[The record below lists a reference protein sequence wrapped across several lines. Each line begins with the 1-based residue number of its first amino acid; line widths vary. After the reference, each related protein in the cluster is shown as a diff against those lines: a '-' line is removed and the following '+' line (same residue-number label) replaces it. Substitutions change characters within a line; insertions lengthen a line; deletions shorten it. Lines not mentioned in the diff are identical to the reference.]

1 MPREL
6 VPGPPET
13 PGSPET
19 PAAPETLLA
28 RLRSLRALDVEVA
41 LRASLAVAIPLIVLI
56 AAGRIDWTAYAS
68 FGAMTSLYGRG
79 EPYRLRART
88 ITIAGAF
95 LLGSIALAL
104 GVAVAGAGLPLL
116 VGGLLLVVIGG
127 ILVATTAGLVPGTP
141 LFFVFAFS
149 VCAQLPTPP
158 GEVGERMLVATGAAV
173 LAWLLTMSGWGLR
186 RMFEPHST
194 GLFKDLPRAPRL
206 RPATYRDPQ
215 VWLVILQNVVG
226 VLLAGGL
233 ALIVGIGH
241 PYWAV
246 VAVVAVLPPPRAAH
260 SISRAVHRVAGTALG
275 VAVTGLVLLP
285 GPSVA
290 WLVVVITVS
299 QFGAEILVGK
309 HYGAALLFITP
320 LALSVVHLGS
330 PVPVPA
336 LLVDR
341 IVETALGAGVAIL
354 LVLLFRFGAG
364 LAAPDRDRRG
374 TTKAPS
380 AS

>member
-1 MPREL
+1 MQGEI
-6 VPGPPET
+6 PGAPER
-13 PGSPET
+13 PG
-19 PAAPETLLA
+19 APETLLA

-56 AAGRIDWTAYAS
+56 SLGHIDWTAYAS
-68 FGAMTSLYGRG
+68 FGAMTAIYGRS
-79 EPYRLRART
+79 EPYRLRGRT
-88 ITIAGAF
+88 TAIAGVS
-95 LLGSIALAL
+95 LLASIALAL

-116 VGGLLLVVIGG
+116 VGGLLFVVVCG
-127 ILVATTAGLVPGTP
+127 ILVSNTAGLVPGTP
-141 LFFVFAFS
+141 IFFVFAFL

-158 GEVGERMLVATGAAV
+158 GEAGVRMLIALGAAV
-173 LAWLLTMSGWGLR
+173 FAWLLSMSGWGLR
-186 RMFEPHST
+186 RVFEPHST
-194 GLFKDLPRAPRL
+194 GLFKELPRAPKL
-206 RPATYRDPQ
+206 RPAAFRDPQ

-233 ALIVGIGH
+233 ALLGGIGH

-246 VAVVAVLPPPRAAH
+246 VSVVAVLPPPRAAH
-260 SISRAVHRVAGTALG
+260 SISRAVHRVVGTALG
-275 VAVTGLVLLP
+275 VVVTGLVLLP

-290 WLVVVITVS
+290 WLVVVIAVS
-299 QFGAEILVGK
+299 QFGAEILVGR

-341 IVETALGAGVAIL
+341 VVETALGGGIAIL
-354 LVLLFRFGAG
+354 LVLLFRFGTGTGAADRHG
-364 LAAPDRDRRG
+364 GTAAPHPG
-374 TTKAPS
+374 S
-380 AS
+380 

>member
-1 MPREL
+1 MPGALAPEI
-6 VPGPPET
+6 PET
-13 PGSPET
+13 
-19 PAAPETLLA
+19 PETLLA

-56 AAGRIDWTAYAS
+56 IAGRIDWTAYAS
-68 FGAMTSLYGRG
+68 FGAMTALYGRG

-104 GVAVAGAGLPLL
+104 GVAVAGLPLL

-158 GEVGERMLVATGAAV
+158 GEVGERMLVAVAAAV

-233 ALIVGIGH
+233 AMIVGIGH

-260 SISRAVHRVAGTALG
+260 SISRAVHRVVGTALG
-275 VAVTGLVLLP
+275 VVVTGLVLLP

-341 IVETALGAGVAIL
+341 VVETALGAGVAIL

-364 LAAPDRDRRG
+364 AAAQRRERRG
-374 TTKAPS
+374 PTEAPS
-380 AS
+380 GS